1 MTGMVTDESG
11 NVICDEMLSM
21 LPVWRTGIVKE
32 AVKIF
37 ALIDK
42 SENQWDLEWDRCDR
56 QVAFVQ
62 RIVIVCRIPQGYCAS
77 FHLGNW
83 DKGFRDVVDP
93 A

>member
-1 MTGMVTDESG
+1 MQFIEITKDGIMTGMVADESG

-62 RIVIVCRIPQGYCAS
+62 PIDIVCRIPQGYCAS
-77 FHLGNW
+77 FHLGN
-83 DKGFRDVVDP
+83 
-93 A
+93 

>member
-1 MTGMVTDESG
+1 MTGMVTDKSG

-21 LPVWRTGIVKE
+21 LPVWRAEIVKE

-42 SENQWDLEWDRCDR
+42 SENQWDLERDRCDR

-62 RIVIVCRIPQGYCAS
+62 HIVIVCRIPQEYCAPS
-77 FHLGNW
+77 HLRNW
-83 DKGFRDVVDP
+83 DKGFRDVDP